1 MPMPFLN
8 RLKGQEKIFQL
19 TQEINEYRE
28 SPIENNYKLIQK
40 EVNKDL
46 GNYVED
52 WTIKGILTCA
62 IIDEDDFYYLI
73 MDKDRKMH
81 FSSCVGKYNLIE
93 DQDSLSNDFSV
104 LEWLRKN
111 DEKSLIKIVKDCIK
125 RNEVLPISEIG
136 VNPIKKK

>member
-1 MPMPFLN
+1 MPFLN

-28 SPIENNYKLIQK
+28 SPKENNYKLIQK

-81 FSSCVGKYNLIE
+81 FSSCVGKYRLIE
-93 DQDSLSNDFSV
+93 DLDSLSNDFSV

>member
-1 MPMPFLN
+1 MPFLN

-46 GNYVED
+46 GKYVDD
-52 WTIKGILTCA
+52 WLIRGILTCA

-81 FSSCVGKYNLIE
+81 FSSCVGKYRLIE
-93 DQDSLSNDFSV
+93 DLDSLSNDFSV

-136 VNPIKKK
+136 VNPVKRK

>member
-1 MPMPFLN
+1 MPFLN

-46 GNYVED
+46 GKYVDD
-52 WTIKGILTCA
+52 WLIRGILTCA

-81 FSSCVGKYNLIE
+81 FSSCVGKYRLIE
-93 DQDSLSNDFSV
+93 DLDSLSNDFSV

-111 DEKSLIKIVKDCIK
+111 DEESLIKIVKDCIK

>member
-1 MPMPFLN
+1 MPFLN

-28 SPIENNYKLIQK
+28 SPKENNYKLIQK

-52 WTIKGILTCA
+52 WIIKGILTCA

-81 FSSCVGKYNLIE
+81 FSSCVGKYKMIK

-136 VNPIKKK
+136 VNPIKRK

>member
-1 MPMPFLN
+1 MPFLN

-46 GNYVED
+46 GKYVDD
-52 WTIKGILTCA
+52 WLIRGILTCA

-81 FSSCVGKYNLIE
+81 FSSCVGKYRLIE
-93 DQDSLSNDFSV
+93 DLDSLSNDFSV

-111 DEKSLIKIVKDCIK
+111 DEKSLIKIVNDCIK

>member
-1 MPMPFLN
+1 MSILN
-8 RLKGQEKIFQL
+8 KLGGQEKIFRL

-28 SPIENNYKLIQK
+28 SPRENNYKLIQK

-52 WTIKGILTCA
+52 WTIRGILTCA

-73 MDKDRKMH
+73 MDKDRIMH
-81 FSSCVGKYNLIE
+81 FSSCVGKYKMIK

-136 VNPIKKK
+136 VNPIKRK